1 MPGSIGVPT
10 TDKTDD
16 AAAPQ
21 QPPLHA
27 RPEDLPCVIEV
38 EALPAPTAAQAAAAA
53 HRAQEES
60 VETKIADD
68 EAQNSTA
75 GMTEAEN
82 SAGQQPTPEKA
93 ADDDEDCAEEPRKN
107 LEEMLQQLTAS
118 AIESC
123 RGAELDSPRCYLRVL
138 GFRSAAL
145 ETAYAAHHA
154 PSVSAGHRIFSIF
167 HGVYVVMRLLAV
179 MSGDNTITASSALTV
194 YCLCSHGLAAVLSCT
209 CWIYFSGRE
218 VELRESLARV
228 GTAAVLLAFS
238 GWVAQDIDILYNQ
251 TRWSAELLLTCID
264 LH

>member
-1 MPGSIGVPT
+1 MHIGLPASAT

-16 AAAPQ
+16 AAPQ
-21 QPPLHA
+21 PSPLHA
-27 RPEDLPCVIEV
+27 CPEDPCVIEV
-38 EALPAPTAAQAAAAA
+38 GVFPAATAAQEAAAV

-60 VETKIADD
+60 LETKIGDD
-68 EAQNSTA
+68 ETQNSGA
-75 GMTEAEN
+75 GMGEADNSTE
-82 SAGQQPTPEKA
+82 QQHTPQKA
-93 ADDDEDCAEEPRKN
+93 AAGDGDCGQEPRQT
-107 LEEMLQQLTAS
+107 LEELLQQLTAS

-145 ETAYAAHHA
+145 ETAYAASNA
-154 PSVSAGHRIFSIF
+154 PSVSAGHRIFSSF
-167 HGVYVVMRLLAV
+167 HGLYVVMRLLAV

-194 YCLCSHGLAAVLSCT
+194 YCFCSHGLAVVLSIF
-209 CWIYFSGRE
+209 CWMYFSGRE

-251 TRWSAELLLTCID
+251 TNDQWSAELVLTSN
-264 LH
+264 